1 MQDIV
6 VRVFIAL
13 LLALSTAAGIYLFI
27 RLRGAESDREHLKRQ
42 SNELSARVKSLS
54 RFEYLDDLEDWAN
67 GIRSDAQR
75 DAEQV
80 RVTARRQSE
89 EWQTAAV
96 AMHAQA
102 EVAAKQRLEETAVV
116 CDNMIKTAEGQAR
129 QGAQQIE
136 TVAAQLRAEAQ
147 QWRDGA
153 AAVNDRAEKAAVL
166 KLDQSRR
173 ESDRIIQA
181 AREEAH
187 RIAGDALLAK
197 DNADRY
203 QGMVQSMR
211 NILEGYGNRYIV
223 PATGLLDELADGY
236 SFADAGQE
244 LKAARERTRKMIHDE
259 SAATCDYVEPQRKA
273 TAVSFV
279 VDAFNGKV
287 DSILA
292 DVKDNNFG
300 TLQRKIIDAFN
311 LVNFNGAAFRN
322 ARIRP
327 EYLDARQQELRWAV
341 AAQELRLKEREEQRQ
356 LKERIREE
364 QRAQR
369 EFERAMKEAQKEEE
383 LLHKA
388 MEKAQRE
395 IEKATGEQRAKY
407 ESQLAA
413 LAERLKTAEEKNQR
427 ALSLAQQTRSGH
439 VYVISNIGSFGEH
452 VYKIGMTRRL
462 EPLDRVRELGD
473 ASVPFEFDV
482 HAMIS
487 SDDAPTLERTLHK
500 AFLRHQMNKV
510 NPRKEFFRVDLSSIR
525 AEVDKSCAQASWT
538 MTAACREW
546 QETQAIE
553 KAMTQK
559 AFNERAWEEQQMRER
574 EVVLEETD
582 EPAAV
587 A

>member
-1 MQDIV
+1 MQETI

-13 LLALSTAAGIYLFI
+13 LLVLSTGTGIYLFI
-27 RLRGAESDREHLKRQ
+27 RLRAAESDREDLKRR
-42 SNELSARVKSLS
+42 SEELSARVNALS
-54 RFEYLDDLEDWAN
+54 RFEYLDDLEDWAKR
-67 GIRSDAQR
+67 IRADAER

-80 RVTARRQSE
+80 RATARRESE
-89 EWQTAAV
+89 EWQAAAV
-96 AMHAQA
+96 AVHAQA
-102 EVAAKQRLEETAVV
+102 EAAAQQRVQDTAAA
-116 CDNMIKTAEGQAR
+116 CDNMLKTAERQAR
-129 QGAQQIE
+129 ESAQQIE
-136 TVAAQLRAEAQ
+136 AAAAQLRAEAQ

-153 AAVNDRAEKAAVL
+153 AAVHDRAEKAAAL
-166 KLDQSRR
+166 KLDQAGRA
-173 ESDRIIQA
+173 SDRIIQSA
-181 AREEAH
+181 HDEAK
-187 RIAGDALLAK
+187 RIAGDALVAK
-197 DNADRY
+197 ENADKY
-203 QGMVQSMR
+203 QGMVESMR

-236 SFADAGQE
+236 SFSDAGQE
-244 LKAARERTRKMIHDE
+244 LKAARERTRKMIQAGA
-259 SAATCDYVEPQRKA
+259 AATCDYVEPQRRT
-273 TAVSFV
+273 TAISFV
-279 VDAFNGKV
+279 IDAFNGKV

-292 DVKDNNFG
+292 DVKDDNFG
-300 TLQRKIIDAFN
+300 TLERKIVDAFN
-311 LVNFNGAAFRN
+311 LVNLNGAAFRN
-322 ARIRP
+322 ARIQP
-327 EYLDARQQELRWAV
+327 EYLDARQNELRWAV
-341 AAQELRLKEREEQRQ
+341 AVQELRLKEREEQRQ
-356 LKERIREE
+356 LKDRIREE

-383 LLHKA
+383 VLHKA

-413 LAERLKTAEEKNQR
+413 LAEKLKVAEEKNQR

-487 SDDAPTLERTLHK
+487 SDDAPTLERSLHK
-500 AFLRHQMNKV
+500 VFLRHQMNKV

-525 AEVDKSCAQASWT
+525 AEVEKSGAQAAWT

-553 KAMTQK
+553 KAMAQK
-559 AFNERAWEEQQMRER
+559 AFDERAWEEQQMRER
-574 EVVLEETD
+574 EAIMDETD